1 MSLISTQSYFID
13 GSHYKVPLMW
23 IILPVNS
30 LGPRVTIVLP
40 LAIRKQ
46 WFPGLASSPQA
57 SLLATALSRGTGNMT
72 NDGRLLQ
79 E

>member
-1 MSLISTQSYFID
+1 MSLISTQSYLIN

-30 LGPRVTIVLP
+30 LSPRVTTALP

-72 NDGRLLQ
+72 NDGRLLRD
-79 E
+79 